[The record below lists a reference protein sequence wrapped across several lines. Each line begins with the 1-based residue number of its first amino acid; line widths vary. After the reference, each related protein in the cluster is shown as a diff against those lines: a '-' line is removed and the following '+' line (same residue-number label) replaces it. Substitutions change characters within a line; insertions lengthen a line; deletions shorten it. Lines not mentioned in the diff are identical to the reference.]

1 MILDLLISLELLK
14 TTTSSTQRQLLT
26 ENAQIFHL
34 LQQDVDIANL
44 IKQFNFFRQ
53 RNYFQNV
60 VDIQQSSNMS
70 FRSIERMFNRNVVMS
85 AISNFTLD
93 RFHQSTSQL
102 IGNHF
107 DKLSDMAYEKNYF
120 DQMHIIR
127 EFNFFSGE
135 SPQRLMRSTES
146 QLQRGTMT

>member
-1 MILDLLISLELLK
+1 MSIL
-14 TTTSSTQRQLLT
+14 
-26 ENAQIFHL
+26 
-34 LQQDVDIANL
+34 
-44 IKQFNFFRQ
+44 
-53 RNYFQNV
+53 
-60 VDIQQSSNMS
+60 
-70 FRSIERMFNRNVVMS
+70 SIERMFNRNVVMS

-93 RFHQSTSQL
+93 RFHQNTSQL
-102 IGNHF
+102 IGSHF

-127 EFNFFSGE
+127 EFKRFSGE

>member
-1 MILDLLISLELLK
+1 M
-14 TTTSSTQRQLLT
+14 
-26 ENAQIFHL
+26 
-34 LQQDVDIANL
+34 
-44 IKQFNFFRQ
+44 
-53 RNYFQNV
+53 

-70 FRSIERMFNRNVVMS
+70 ILSIVRMFNRNVVMS
-85 AISNFTLD
+85 AMSNFTLD

-127 EFNFFSGE
+127 EFNFFFSGE